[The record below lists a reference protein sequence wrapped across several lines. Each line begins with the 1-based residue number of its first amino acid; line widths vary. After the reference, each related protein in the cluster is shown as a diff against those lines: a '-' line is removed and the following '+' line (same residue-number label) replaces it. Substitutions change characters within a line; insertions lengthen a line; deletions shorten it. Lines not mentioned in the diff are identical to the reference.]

1 MILNVKMEKEGV
13 LKDLDEIQKLAEK
26 LQRKVTDMRW
36 KITLEEPAE
45 EESAADQK

>member
-26 LQRKVTDMRW
+26 LQRKVTDM
-36 KITLEEPAE
+36 
-45 EESAADQK
+45 

>member
-13 LKDLDEIQKLAEK
+13 LKDLDEIKELAEK
-26 LQRKVTDMRW
+26 LIRKVDDMRW

-45 EESAADQK
+45 EESAAGPK